1 MINIRIL
8 GLTVSAFA
16 LLAMPSFAA
25 QQVKGFYVGGGA
37 GLTIPMDD
45 EIESKTAGIAT
56 HKLSF
61 DPGWLVDGQVGY
73 GYGNGLRTELEVGYR
88 QASGDSITNPNANT
102 ALGAAKHYG
111 VLNTMVNV
119 LYDMDVNAPIM
130 PYIGVGVGYAHV
142 WQKNLNIASSSS
154 ALVSASDKS
163 AGAFAYQ
170 AIAGFSYDI
179 CPQWAATVDYRY
191 LATTRL
197 DFGNVKSE
205 YSSHNILFGVRYA
218 FDAPA
223 ALAPVPAATA
233 TPAVTP
239 AAQAPVVANTYMVF
253 FDFNKSTITPEAK
266 KILAAVAADYKKGKS
281 VHVNVTGHADRVG
294 KDKYND
300 KLSAKR
306 AAAVRAE
313 LAKMGVA
320 AKSVKTKA
328 VGESQPLVPTADG
341 VREAQNRRAEIV
353 LDTK

>member
-1 MINIRIL
+1 MINIRVL
-8 GLTVSAFA
+8 GLTVSALA
-16 LLAMPSFAA
+16 LMAAPGFAA
-25 QQVKGFYVGGGA
+25 EQVKGFYVGAGA

-61 DPGWLVDGQVGY
+61 DPGWLVNGQVGY

-88 QASGDSITNPNANT
+88 QASGDSITNPNAN
-102 ALGAAKHYG
+102 ASLSAADNYG

-119 LYDMDVNAPIM
+119 LYDMDINAPIM

-142 WQKNLNIASSSS
+142 WQKDLNIASSSS
-154 ALVSASDKS
+154 ALVSASDRS

-170 AIAGFSYDI
+170 AIAGMSYDI
-179 CPQWAATVDYRY
+179 APQWAATVDYRY

-197 DFGNVKSE
+197 DFGNMKSE
-205 YSSHNILFGVRYA
+205 YSSHNVVFGVRYA

-223 ALAPVPAATA
+223 ALAPVPAAA
-233 TPAVTP
+233 ASPLVTP

-253 FDFNKSTITPEAK
+253 FDFNKSAITPEAK

-281 VHVNVTGHADRVG
+281 VRINVTGHADRVG
-294 KDKYND
+294 GDKYND

-313 LAKMGVA
+313 LAKMGVP
-320 AKSVKTKA
+320 AKSVMTKA
-328 VGESQPLVPTADG
+328 SGEAQPLVATADG